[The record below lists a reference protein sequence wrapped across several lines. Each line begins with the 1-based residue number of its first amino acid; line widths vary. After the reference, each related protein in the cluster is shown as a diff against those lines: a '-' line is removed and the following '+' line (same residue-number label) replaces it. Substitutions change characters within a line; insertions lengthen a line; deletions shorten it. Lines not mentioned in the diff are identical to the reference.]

1 MYRYEAARETPAMQ
15 ESSRVIRSDGTV
27 VKHMCNGD
35 VTVLYADGAVSK
47 MTDVPQGLNIT
58 QRPESAQVRSSS
70 ARSNREAQVTTPTK
84 RGN

>member
-1 MYRYEAARETPAMQ
+1 
-15 ESSRVIRSDGTV
+15 
-27 VKHMCNGD
+27 MCNGD

-84 RGN
+84 RGNMAVHTLSLPPLNYVLLDAQKITFC

>member
-1 MYRYEAARETPAMQ
+1 MQ
-15 ESSRVIRSDGTV
+15 ETSRVVRSDGTV
-27 VKHMCNGD
+27 VKHMSNGD

-58 QRPESAQVRSSS
+58 QRPDSAQLRTSS

-84 RGN
+84 RGKTIT